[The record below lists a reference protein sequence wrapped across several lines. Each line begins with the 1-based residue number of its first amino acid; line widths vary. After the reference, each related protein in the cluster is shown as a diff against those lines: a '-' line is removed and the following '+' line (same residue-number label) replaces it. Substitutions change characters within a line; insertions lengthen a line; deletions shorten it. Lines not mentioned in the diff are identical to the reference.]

1 MNKLKYIF
9 TLSYGTSKDFLK
21 VFEALLKF
29 SKTLE
34 NVTVH
39 FLQPTQARSGHS
51 KLLTFSRFLKLNV
64 N

>member
-9 TLSYGTSKDFLK
+9 TLPYGTSKYFLK

-29 SKTLE
+29 SKTLK

-39 FLQPTQARSGHS
+39 FLQPTQAR
-51 KLLTFSRFLKLNV
+51 
-64 N
+64 